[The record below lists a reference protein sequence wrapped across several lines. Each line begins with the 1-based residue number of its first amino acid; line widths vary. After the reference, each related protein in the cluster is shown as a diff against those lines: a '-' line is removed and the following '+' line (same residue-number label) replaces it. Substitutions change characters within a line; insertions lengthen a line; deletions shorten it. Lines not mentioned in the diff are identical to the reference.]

1 MKTLSEFKIEIET
14 EIEKRP
20 SYIRY
25 GQAVFN
31 YISQHYGEVAR
42 EAQFKHNVDCFY
54 RDDLV
59 DDFIRT
65 CYHILKDI
73 ED

>member
-1 MKTLSEFKIEIET
+1 MKTLSEFKTEIET

-31 YISQHYGEVAR
+31 YIDEHYGVAR
-42 EAQFKHNVDCFY
+42 EAQFIHNVDCFY
-54 RDDLV
+54 RDELV
-59 DDFIRT
+59 DDFILT